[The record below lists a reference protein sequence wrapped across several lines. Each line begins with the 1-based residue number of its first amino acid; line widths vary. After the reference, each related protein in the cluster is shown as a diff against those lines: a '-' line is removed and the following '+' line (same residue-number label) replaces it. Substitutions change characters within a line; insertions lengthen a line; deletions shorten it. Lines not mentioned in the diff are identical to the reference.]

1 MFSKSERWW
10 TFFGRE
16 EKKLE
21 ILTDGQQLP
30 ELRGCLE
37 LHRRV
42 RGPDA
47 LDHRREL
54 GEGLERSGC

>member
-1 MFSKSERWW
+1 MI
-10 TFFGRE
+10 E
-16 EKKLE
+16 EKKKSK

-30 ELRGCLE
+30 ELRGGLE

-54 GEGLERSGC
+54 GEGLRFCGKE